1 MDAIW
6 WVVIAAVVVGGGYWW
21 YRNHKA
27 KAAELVADAEEKAKN
42 IKL

>member
-6 WVVIAAVVVGGGYWW
+6 WVVVIAVVVGGGYWW

-27 KAAELVADAEEKAKN
+27 KAAELVAKAQDEVK
-42 IKL
+42 KV